1 MKETCRGF
9 VILFFVIAFSLFA
22 VSGSLA
28 AESKF
33 RRDFRT
39 SYEQNRFDSLGF
51 LVRSNKA
58 IMPGEISAL
67 VNEARMAETFQEK
80 MALLDL
86 ASAMATMY
94 REWHGNGG
102 MVQDIEKLQKEEI
115 AEEEK
120 RKAELEKWSKYEA
133 FTGNILMRASQARM
147 ESQGLTPVL
156 FPHWVH
162 RLYFDCKACH
172 NGIFPMKRTNSMTKA
187 QILDGKQCGVCHN
200 GKLAFDAKKN
210 CSRCHMFG
218 KLGYE
223 KITDPR
229 KADVSRL
236 AESARRLGTGL
247 KLENLPKPGTL
258 PIDKF
263 GEIDWM
269 LLRKQ
274 KTHAPLKEIA
284 PGKKEDTRD
293 SEILFESSTGYV
305 KNVLFSHKV
314 HTDQVACSSCHR
326 EIFPDVLGATKS
338 TKTEMSQGKS
348 CGACHG
354 KVSFKAAECSR
365 CHSKPVGEHIPGAL
379 LRKK

>member
-1 MKETCRGF
+1 MKKTCRDF
-9 VILFFVIAFSLFA
+9 AILFFIVVCSLFS
-22 VSGSLA
+22 VSDSLA

-58 IMPGEISAL
+58 IMPEEISAL
-67 VNEARMAETFQEK
+67 VDEARLADTFQER

-94 REWHGNGG
+94 REWHGNGN
-102 MVQDIEKLQKEEI
+102 MLNDIEKLQREEI
-115 AEEEK
+115 AKEDN
-120 RKAELEKWSKYEA
+120 RKAELEKWSRYEA
-133 FTGNILMRASQARM
+133 FPGNILMRTSQARM

-156 FPHWVH
+156 FPHWLH

-172 NGIFPMKRTNSMTKA
+172 QGIFHMKMTGSITKV
-187 QILDGKQCGVCHN
+187 QILEGKQCGVCHN
-200 GKLAFDAKKN
+200 GKLAFDVKRN
-210 CSRCHMFG
+210 CSRCHMVG
-218 KLGYE
+218 KPGYE
-223 KITDPR
+223 KLTDPR
-229 KADVSRL
+229 KADMSRL

-247 KLENLPKPGTL
+247 KLEKLTKPGNL

-274 KTHAPLKEIA
+274 EVHVPLKEI
-284 PGKKEDTRD
+284 GSGTREETRD
-293 SEILFESSTGYV
+293 SEILFESASGYV

-314 HTDQVACSSCHR
+314 HTDQLACSSCHK
-326 EIFPDVLGATKS
+326 EIFSDVLGGTKS

-354 KVSFKAAECSR
+354 KVSFKAAECNR
-365 CHSKPVGEHIPGAL
+365 CHSKPVGEHVPGAL